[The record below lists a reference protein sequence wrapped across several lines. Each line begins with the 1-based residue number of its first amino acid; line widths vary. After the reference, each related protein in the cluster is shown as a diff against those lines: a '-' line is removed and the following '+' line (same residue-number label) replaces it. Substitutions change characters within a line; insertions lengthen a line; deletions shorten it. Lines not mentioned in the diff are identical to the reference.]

1 MAKVIRVKEKS
12 NINNLIIVDCLA
24 NILTVLLHMA
34 IHTPLFKLRLAQCFI
49 FISSV
54 AGRSDRSSRS
64 YDATLR
70 VAHHCTGGPP
80 KTKCLD
86 FYSEQNRTWTM
97 QIKAARQGM
106 NASVKRTMQLKFSV
120 YLAEQSFSGA
130 AALHC
135 TNCNTCRSTP
145 TSLGRANAF
154 FHIFSWPHS
163 IGITIH
169 AISNPSLYGH

>member
-80 KTKCLD
+80 KTNQMFRFLLRT
-86 FYSEQNRTWTM
+86 EQNM
-97 QIKAARQGM
+97 NNANKGCKARHECISQTN
-106 NASVKRTMQLKFSV
+106 NAVEVFSLPGRAV
-120 YLAEQSFSGA
+120 LFRGCC
-130 AALHC
+130 AALYQLQHM
-135 TNCNTCRSTP
+135 SKHAQWTP
-145 TSLGRANAF
+145 NGRANAF
-154 FHIFSWPHS
+154 FHTFS
-163 IGITIH
+163 
-169 AISNPSLYGH
+169 